1 VVYVLALAIGIV
13 SGLRSMLALAAVS
26 WAVRLGGL
34 HVEGIWLTFLGRA
47 WVAWMLTAFAIAELI
62 ADQLP
67 TTPSRTVPVS
77 FVARI
82 VSGAVAGAVIGA
94 DRGQL
99 VGGTIAGVLGAVIG
113 TLGGRA
119 VRARLTAAFGRDR
132 PAAVVEDAVA
142 IAGAVAV
149 AAL

>member
-1 VVYVLALAIGIV
+1 
-13 SGLRSMLALAAVS
+13 MLALAAVS
-26 WAVRLGGL
+26 WAVRLGAL
-34 HVEGIWLTFLGRA
+34 HVEGIWLAFLGRA
-47 WVAWMLTAFAIAELI
+47 WVAWLLTAFAIAELI

-77 FVARI
+77 FMARI
-82 VSGAVAGAVIGA
+82 VSGALAGAVIGA

-99 VGGTIAGVLGAVIG
+99 AAGAFAGVLGAVIG

-119 VRARLTAAFGRDR
+119 VRARLAAAFGRDR